1 MWRAHVPSS
10 HEVAALIEDVHN
22 VGVCEPC
29 CRTGFLDEPALEDRV
44 IAQVTVHDLQRYT
57 ALEAQVRR
65 NVDGGHAA
73 PSDPGAHPVSAV
85 DETADQRI
93 GLRAGAH
100 APSLRSRSGPAWE
113 RLTEADEQYRASI
126 GRSAVATLPVVRSW
140 LS

>member
-1 MWRAHVPSS
+1 
-10 HEVAALIEDVHN
+10 
-22 VGVCEPC
+22 
-29 CRTGFLDEPALEDRV
+29 
-44 IAQVTVHDLQRYT
+44 VHDLQRYT